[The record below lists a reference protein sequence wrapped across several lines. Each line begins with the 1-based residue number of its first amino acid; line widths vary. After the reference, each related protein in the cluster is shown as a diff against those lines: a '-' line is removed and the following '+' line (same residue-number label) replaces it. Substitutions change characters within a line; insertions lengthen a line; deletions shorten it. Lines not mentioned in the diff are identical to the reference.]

1 MLLLKGV
8 VFVPEQLD
16 RKNILAMKLLHYFI
30 TEKNYNPIILQG
42 AQDEIWLENMDS
54 EYKIVRIV
62 SNHIINDEQYN
73 FDIFKT
79 KHIMRK
85 IKRKTFSFSMNA
97 LSIFTDIDEDIK
109 FENTKNIDCVSIYDE
124 KDLKKYKFISEKFP
138 DIDKKLNFNEDGFQ
152 LFMKITAD
160 INKKNREDAIKV
172 DEVFKRKTPIVTT
185 CLIFVNV
192 LMFILMYVL
201 NYELYFIE
209 NYSVYGPSVVNDLQ
223 IYRLLTGTFLHD
235 GIFHILVNM
244 YSLYILGSQMEGFL
258 GRTKFLTVYL
268 FSSIVGSLFSII
280 FNTIPSVG
288 ASGAIFGL
296 LGSLIYFGYHY
307 RVYLGTV
314 IKTQII
320 PIVLIELL
328 IGFMPGSG
336 IDNFAHIGGLVGGV
350 LMTMA
355 LGVKY
360 KSTKVEKIN
369 GWIVSII
376 LVAFLCFIAF
386 NYVNYS

>member
-1 MLLLKGV
+1 M
-8 VFVPEQLD
+8 PEQLD
-16 RKNILAMKLLHYFI
+16 RKNLLAMKLLHYFI

-73 FDIFKT
+73 FDLFKT

-97 LSIFTDIDEDIK
+97 LSIFTDIDEDVK
-109 FENTKNIDCVSIYDE
+109 FENTKNIDCISIYDE
-124 KDLKKYKFISEKFP
+124 KDLEKYKFISEIFP
-138 DIDKKLNFNEDGFQ
+138 DINKKLDFNEDGFQ

-160 INKKNREDAIKV
+160 INKKNKEDAIKV
-172 DEVFKRKTPIVTT
+172 DEVFKRKTPIVTFS
-185 CLIFVNV
+185 LIAINII
-192 LMFILMYVL
+192 MFILMYIFD
-201 NYELYFIE
+201 YERYFIE
-209 NYSVYGPSVVNDLQ
+209 NYSVYGPSIVKDLE
-223 IYRLLTGTFLHD
+223 IYRLLTGTFLHGD
-235 GIFHILVNM
+235 IFHILVNM
-244 YSLYILGSQMEGFL
+244 YSLYVLGSQMEGFL
-258 GRTKFLTVYL
+258 GRTKFLVVYL
-268 FSSIVGSLFSII
+268 FSSIVGSLLSII
-280 FNTIPSVG
+280 FNTIPSIG

-320 PIVLIELL
+320 PIILIELA
-328 IGFMPGSG
+328 IGFMSSV

-360 KSTKVEKIN
+360 KSTKAEKIN

-376 LVAFLCFIAF
+376 LVAFLCFVAF

>member
-1 MLLLKGV
+1 M
-8 VFVPEQLD
+8 PEQLD
-16 RKNILAMKLLHYFI
+16 RKNLLAMKLLHYFI

-73 FDIFKT
+73 FDLFKT

-97 LSIFTDIDEDIK
+97 LSIFTDIDEDVK
-109 FENTKNIDCVSIYDE
+109 FQNTKNIDCISIYDE
-124 KDLKKYKFISEKFP
+124 KDLEKYKFVSEKFP
-138 DIDKKLNFNEDGFQ
+138 DINEKLDFNEDGFQ
-152 LFMKITAD
+152 LFLKITAD
-160 INKKNREDAIKV
+160 INKKNKEDAVKV

-192 LMFILMYVL
+192 LVFILMYIL
-201 NYELYFIE
+201 DYERYFIE

-223 IYRLLTGTFLHD
+223 IYRLLTGTFLHGD
-235 GIFHILVNM
+235 IFHIFVNM

-268 FSSIVGSLFSII
+268 FSSVVGSLFSII
-280 FNTIPSVG
+280 FNTIPSIG

-307 RVYLGTV
+307 RVYLGSV

-320 PIVLIELL
+320 PILIIELI
-328 IGFMPGSG
+328 IGFMSNGQ

-360 KSTKVEKIN
+360 KSSKTEKIN

-376 LVAFLCFIAF
+376 LVLFLCFVAF

>member
-16 RKNILAMKLLHYFI
+16 RKNLLAMKLLHYFI

-73 FDIFKT
+73 FDIFKA

-97 LSIFTDIDEDIK
+97 LSIFTDIDEDVK
-109 FENTKNIDCVSIYDE
+109 FQNTKNIDCISLYDE
-124 KDLKKYKFISEKFP
+124 KDLEKYKFVSEKFP
-138 DIDKKLNFNEDGFQ
+138 DINKKLDFNEDGFQ

-160 INKKNREDAIKV
+160 INKKNKEDAIKV
-172 DEVFKRKTPIVTT
+172 DEVFKRRTPVVTPI
-185 CLIFVNV
+185 LIFVNV
-192 LMFILMYVL
+192 FIFILMYIL
-201 NYELYFIE
+201 GYERYFIS
-209 NYSVYGPSVVNDLQ
+209 NFCVYGPSIVKDLE
-223 IYRLLTGTFLHD
+223 IYRLLTGTFLHAD
-235 GIFHILVNM
+235 FLHLFVNM
-244 YSLYILGSQMEGFL
+244 YSLYIIGTQMEGFL
-258 GRTKFLTVYL
+258 GKTKFLVVYL
-268 FSSIVGSLFSII
+268 FSAIVGSLFSII
-280 FNTIPSVG
+280 FNTVPSIG

-307 RVYLGTV
+307 RVYLGSV

-320 PIVLIELL
+320 PIIIIELV
-328 IGFMPGSG
+328 IGFMSSG
-336 IDNFAHIGGLVGGV
+336 QIDNFAHIGGLVGGV

-360 KSTKVEKIN
+360 KSTNVEKIN

-376 LVAFLCFIAF
+376 LVAFLTFVAF
-386 NYVNYS
+386 NYVNFS